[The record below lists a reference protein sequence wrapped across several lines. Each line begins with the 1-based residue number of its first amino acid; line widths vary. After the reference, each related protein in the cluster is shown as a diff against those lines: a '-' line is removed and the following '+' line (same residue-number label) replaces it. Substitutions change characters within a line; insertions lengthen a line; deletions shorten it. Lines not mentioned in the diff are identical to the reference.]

1 MVGKVHLVLHTVLCI
16 TLNIVLKHTSHNA
29 AHGCHKYSKC
39 YECCLKYSKC
49 YDCQLYKYSSEVESA
64 EKCHE
69 GFGASQQRSQLLFRT
84 WNNFFNCHVGT
95 NPCAILQI
103 FKPVL
108 KSGVDASLKKTALG
122 KPAMVVPNPLNIYI
136 YWIIVFLIIF
146 TMILMI
152 ILLKLLMT
160 TLMIIGMRERPGA
173 PIIGPAGRLADR
185 HQPGLCHHRQHCH
198 HHNHHHHQRHLWH
211 HCQPR
216 HHYHHHHHLIWNATD
231 EIKFAPKPLDC
242 LEMNVKINIK
252 IKMSK
257 FVSVTSSSIL
267 LLSLSSQ
274 APASSWSL
282 STSTQQLHFCHELFN
297 YTARYFDCLNW

>member
-49 YDCQLYKYSSEVESA
+49 YDCHHKYSSEVESA

-122 KPAMVVPNPLNIYI
+122 KPAMEVPNPLNIYI
-136 YWIIVFLIIF
+136 Y
-146 TMILMI
+146 
-152 ILLKLLMT
+152 
-160 TLMIIGMRERPGA
+160 IG
-173 PIIGPAGRLADR
+173 
-185 HQPGLCHHRQHCH
+185 
-198 HHNHHHHQRHLWH
+198 
-211 HCQPR
+211 
-216 HHYHHHHHLIWNATD
+216 
-231 EIKFAPKPLDC
+231 
-242 LEMNVKINIK
+242 
-252 IKMSK
+252 
-257 FVSVTSSSIL
+257 
-267 LLSLSSQ
+267 SLYSWLFSR
-274 APASSWSL
+274 WSL
-282 STSTQQLHFCHELFN
+282 WSYCWCFWWRRWWSLAWGRGLVP
-297 YTARYFDCLNW
+297 L